1 MAVPG
6 DGSPLIAAAREGLTD
21 VVRLLLERGADV
33 ERVVPGDENPLI
45 QASGNGRIE
54 VARLLVSRGANV
66 NARVWVDRTYR
77 SAAGE
82 WRSPLS
88 MARRGRHEAMVQ
100 YLLSQG
106 AVE

>member
-1 MAVPG
+1 
-6 DGSPLIAAAREGLTD
+6 
-21 VVRLLLERGADV
+21 
-33 ERVVPGDENPLI
+33 VPGDENALI
-45 QASGNGRIE
+45 QASGSGRID

-66 NARVWVDRTYR
+66 NTRVWVDGTYR
-77 SAAGE
+77 SPAGE

-106 AVE
+106 AVEQ